1 MGSEL
6 SFVLSNFGD
15 MMGDFCEELGGIGE
29 ELLQLTTS
37 SLDWNDELVNSIQA
51 KLHSIKGISSQLGFV
66 RLGKSVHQA
75 EDKIVAF
82 RKNGQLPS
90 SEVLLKLSDF
100 ADFFLNFIK
109 GIQSGA
115 AHEMIETS
123 MERAIKSMN
132 FESSAQLTAE
142 IIPITKDKV
151 DQSKALPKPGPSA
164 NGAGDLALAQKD
176 FDAVFAGISESLNSL
191 RSLAN
196 SDASKVLQPR
206 LESSLFSLVQARVTP
221 VKGLTARLKKLTRE
235 LAVTLGKKVD
245 LEIQG
250 ETEAMDRLLVTS
262 LGEIMVHLLRNAMDH
277 GLETPTERIA
287 AGKSDT
293 SKLTLQF
300 SNKGD
305 RNSISIGDDGRGI
318 DPDKV
323 AAKAMASGLI
333 TQADVERMTRY
344 EKQELIFASGFSMKE
359 AASEISG
366 RGVGM
371 DAVMREVQKLGG
383 KLVIDSNIGTGTTF
397 LMEFPSPY
405 QIEPAVSFLVGNQNF
420 TLSAS
425 VLRGIVLETDG
436 VLHESGTFNIP
447 GLENT
452 FLNIHLGEIMPKATD
467 QKRPLLLLHLV
478 GSDVC
483 MQVDEI
489 TGVGRMLIYR
499 HTRTEDLP
507 TYINGIGFNQ
517 NGVPHFGLDCTELER
532 NLNKYLGLSEG
543 ETDMFSI
550 EPLPESGITKQ
561 QILDALESPELIGS
575 IKEIL
580 SSLTST
586 SDVKEKVIQV
596 ISIDITAFKDAIQ
609 DIEDPTEL
617 QYMVAIQYANLKSK
631 WITLNI
637 QMQYATVADKEPDAY
652 AMYMASILSVIV
664 GTVESLASPN
674 AVECI
679 TQALAQPLNK
689 N

>member
-1 MGSEL
+1 
-6 SFVLSNFGD
+6 
-15 MMGDFCEELGGIGE
+15 MMGDFCDELGGIGE

-37 SLDWNDELVNSIQA
+37 SSDWNDELANSIQA
-51 KLHSIKGISSQLGFV
+51 KLHSIKGASGQFGFV
-66 RLGKSVHQA
+66 RLGKAVHQA
-75 EDKIVAF
+75 EDKIVAS
-82 RKNGQLPS
+82 RKHGQLPS
-90 SEVLLKLSDF
+90 PDVLLKLSDF
-100 ADFFLNFIK
+100 ADFFLNFVK

-115 AHEMIETS
+115 AHEMIES
-123 MERAIKSMN
+123 NMESAIKSMN
-132 FESSAQLTAE
+132 FESAAQSTAE

-151 DQSKALPKPGPSA
+151 DQSQALPSPSA
-164 NGAGDLALAQKD
+164 TSIGDLALAKKD
-176 FDAVFAGISESLNSL
+176 FDAVFTGISESLNSL
-191 RSLAN
+191 RSIAN
-196 SDASKVLQPR
+196 SDVSRELQPR

-235 LAVTLGKKVD
+235 LAATLGKKVD

-250 ETEAMDRLLVTS
+250 ETETMDRLLVTS
-262 LGEIMVHLLRNAMDH
+262 LGEIMIHLLRNAMDH
-277 GLETPTERIA
+277 GLETPPERTA
-287 AGKSDT
+287 TGKSET
-293 SKLTLQF
+293 SKLTLRF

-318 DPDKV
+318 DADKV
-323 AAKAMASGLI
+323 AAKALASGLI

-344 EKQELIFASGFSMKE
+344 EKQELIFASGFSTKE

-383 KLVIDSNIGTGTTF
+383 KLVIDSNVGTGTTF
-397 LMEFPSPY
+397 SMEFPSPY
-405 QIEPAVSFLVGNQNF
+405 QIEPAVSFLIGDQNF

-425 VLRGIVLETDG
+425 VLRGIALETDG
-436 VLHESGTFNIP
+436 VLHDSGTFNIP

-467 QKRPLLLLHLV
+467 PKRPLLLLHLV

-483 MQVDEI
+483 LQVDEI

-499 HTRTEDLP
+499 HTRTENLP
-507 TYINGIGFNQ
+507 SYINGIGFNQ

-550 EPLPESGITKQ
+550 EPLPESEITKQ
-561 QILDALESPELIGS
+561 QILDALESPKLISS

-580 SSLTST
+580 SSLESNPE
-586 SDVKEKVIQV
+586 VKEKVIQV
-596 ISIDITAFKDAIQ
+596 ISIDINDFKDAIQ

-652 AMYMASILSVIV
+652 AMYMASTLSVVV
-664 GTVESLASPN
+664 GTVESLASSS

-689 N
+689 K